1 MTDEKI
7 PVFPSRMASTT
18 LRNQLIGAQM
28 GLNLLKKKS
37 DALNIQFR
45 KVVQKIIQKKVTMG
59 EVIRD
64 ANFSL
69 THVKFASPSNIMAHV
84 MQNVTKAQVKVKV
97 SYTNVA
103 GTNLP
108 EFSMFYEGSDN
119 YELTGLSGGGQQID
133 KLKKT
138 YGKAVELLVEIAS
151 LQSSFFILDTVI
163 KTTNRRVNAIDN
175 VIIPRIENTISFI
188 IQELDEREREEF
200 YRLKKV
206 QDRKKRIKAAHDE
219 ELLKENINPEEIDN
233 MVGVPNLLIDE
244 TEDQIIF

>member
-1 MTDEKI
+1 MADEKI

-18 LRNQLIGAQM
+18 LRNQLVGAQM

-37 DALNIQFR
+37 DALNLHFR
-45 KVVQKIIQKKVTMG
+45 KIVQKIMQKKETMG
-59 EVIRD
+59 DVIRD

-97 SYTNVA
+97 SYTNIA
-103 GTNLP
+103 GVNLP

-138 YGKAVELLVEIAS
+138 YRKTIELLVEIAS
-151 LQSSFFILDTVI
+151 LQSSFFILDAVI
-163 KTTNRRVNAIDN
+163 KTTNRRVNAIDH
-175 VIIPRIENTISFI
+175 VIIPRIERTIAFV

-233 MVGVPNLLIDE
+233 MIGVPNLLIDE

>member
-1 MTDEKI
+1 MADEKI

-18 LRNQLIGAQM
+18 LRNQLVGAQM

-37 DALNIQFR
+37 DALNLHFR
-45 KVVQKIIQKKVTMG
+45 KIVQKIMQKKETMG
-59 EVIRD
+59 DVIRD

-97 SYTNVA
+97 SYTNIA
-103 GTNLP
+103 GVNLP

-138 YGKAVELLVEIAS
+138 YRKTIELLVEIAS
-151 LQSSFFILDTVI
+151 LQSSFFILDAVI
-163 KTTNRRVNAIDN
+163 KTTNRRVNAIDHG
-175 VIIPRIENTISFI
+175 ES
-188 IQELDEREREEF
+188 IQIYPTCYYSMCVYHTF
-200 YRLKKV
+200 
-206 QDRKKRIKAAHDE
+206 H
-219 ELLKENINPEEIDN
+219 
-233 MVGVPNLLIDE
+233 
-244 TEDQIIF
+244 